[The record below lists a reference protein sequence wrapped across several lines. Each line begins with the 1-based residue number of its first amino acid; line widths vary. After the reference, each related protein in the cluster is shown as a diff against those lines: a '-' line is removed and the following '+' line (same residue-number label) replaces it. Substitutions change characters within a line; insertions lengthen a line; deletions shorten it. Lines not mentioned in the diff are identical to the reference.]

1 MPAFASLTAIYSAA
15 LSILGEAQVTPDTTT
30 GTQRGKACELHY
42 PVILE
47 SILRDHHH
55 YCVRKIDTLELDT
68 SITVFPPEFP
78 AAYALPADCLR
89 ILRVHYADCPLTQ
102 FTRLQNH
109 LYTPASLGDLTLEY
123 TSDTIAPEDMPA
135 DLALAVVAALASAIA
150 PSVTQDTNRA
160 EQARNLQADRMLSL
174 KKNQARE
181 TKSGENS
188 SPLKRAM
195 NSALF
200 LSRFQ

>member
-1 MPAFASLTAIYSAA
+1 
-15 LSILGEAQVTPDTTT
+15 
-30 GTQRGKACELHY
+30 
-42 PVILE
+42 
-47 SILRDHHH
+47 
-55 YCVRKIDTLELDT
+55 
-68 SITVFPPEFP
+68 
-78 AAYALPADCLR
+78 
-89 ILRVHYADCPLTQ
+89 
-102 FTRLQNH
+102 
-109 LYTPASLGDLTLEY
+109 
-123 TSDTIAPEDMPA
+123 MPA